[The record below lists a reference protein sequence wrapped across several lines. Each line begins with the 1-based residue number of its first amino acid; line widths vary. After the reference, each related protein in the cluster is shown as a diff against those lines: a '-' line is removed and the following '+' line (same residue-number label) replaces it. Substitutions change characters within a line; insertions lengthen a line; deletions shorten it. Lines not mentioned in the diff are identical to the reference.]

1 MPKRKKSRKG
11 HQKTLDRLARKQPQ
25 TRINETPHGEL
36 VKPSA
41 ISEAEV
47 SPLNSENLYP
57 VMLVKPVN
65 PERPKRG
72 RPTTADNFLLGFR
85 NNWHSFLERNWHE
98 IGWSLLRI
106 RRRRTGTVE
115 EIQSIFEPLRAKP
128 NNHCADCFL
137 GGSPQPVTGK
147 ELRANRIKSSKLHDD
162 IQKMHTHRQEM
173 EFSCAYAENALRV
186 AGEQE
191 KEAIEA
197 EAKER
202 KERLQ
207 ELNENLQR
215 TQAESGELDKKV
227 REQETYSYCSQ
238 LLAYLCKG
246 NYAVEPFAVAN
257 AFAGSPVTRW
267 RQSLARCAKM
277 PRSSFSPQY
286 PYGIFRGI
294 SRIWRLR
301 SKYAHL
307 SPNGLFKAEIPKLR
321 KRNGES
327 YSYLSEGW
335 RDLCLAIVECSKA
348 GHSDEFMPYALTK
361 AFLKY
366 QSRSKSQADQIMDER
381 EKLTPKSD
389 AKT

>member
-1 MPKRKKSRKG
+1 MPLDIPSKKKLPARSNEAQRAILLKSR
-11 HQKTLDRLARKQPQ
+11 A
-25 TRINETPHGEL
+25 
-36 VKPSA
+36 
-41 ISEAEV
+41 V
-47 SPLNSENLYP
+47 SDPGVSQLNSEDIYP
-57 VMLVKPVN
+57 VLLAELPN
-65 PERPKRG
+65 PEKPKRG
-72 RPTTADNFLLGFR
+72 RRTTADNFLLGFR

-98 IGWSLLRI
+98 IGWTLLQI
-106 RRRRTGTVE
+106 RRRRTSTME
-115 EIQSIFEPLRAKP
+115 EIQKIFEPLRGKL

-147 ELRANRIKSSKLHDD
+147 ELRANRIKSSKLHDE
-162 IQKMHTHRQEM
+162 IQKMYTHRQEV
-173 EFSCAYAENALRV
+173 ESSWAYAENALKV

-191 KEAIEA
+191 KKAIEA

-207 ELNENLQR
+207 ELNENLKRIQS
-215 TQAESGELDKKV
+215 ESSELDKKV
-227 REQETYSYCSQ
+227 REQETYFYCSQ

-246 NYAVEPFAVAN
+246 KYAVEPFALAN
-257 AFAGSPVTRW
+257 AFAGSPVMGW
-267 RQSLARCAKM
+267 RQSLARCAKI
-277 PRSSFSPQY
+277 PRSSFFPQY
-286 PYGIFRGI
+286 PYGIFRAI

-307 SPNGLFKAEIPKLR
+307 SPNELFKAEISKLR

-327 YSYLSEGW
+327 YSYLSQGW

-348 GHSDEFMPYALTK
+348 GHSDEFMPYALTQT
-361 AFLKY
+361 FLKY

-389 AKT
+389 AKI

>member
-1 MPKRKKSRKG
+1 MPKRKKLRKA
-11 HQKTLDRLARKQPQ
+11 HQETLDRLGRKQPK
-25 TRINETPHGEL
+25 TLINETPHGEP

-41 ISEAEV
+41 ISEAGV
-47 SPLNSENLYP
+47 SPMNSENLYP
-57 VMLVKPVN
+57 VLLAGPPN
-65 PERPKRG
+65 PEKPKRG
-72 RPTTADNFLLGFR
+72 RPTTADNFLEGGR
-85 NNWHSFLERNWHE
+85 NNWQSLLERNWHE
-98 IGWSLLRI
+98 IGWSLLQI
-106 RRRRTGTVE
+106 RRRRTSTMG
-115 EIQSIFEPLRAKP
+115 EIQGIFEPLRGKP
-128 NNHCADCFL
+128 NNYCADCFL
-137 GGSPQPVTGK
+137 QDSPQPVTGK

-162 IQKMHTHRQEM
+162 IQKMYTHRQEM
-173 EFSCAYAENALRV
+173 EFSCAYAENALKV

-191 KEAIEA
+191 KGAIEA

-207 ELNENLQR
+207 ELNGNLQR
-215 TQAESGELDKKV
+215 TQTGSGELDKKV
-227 REQETYSYCSQ
+227 REQETYFYCSQ

-246 NYAVEPFAVAN
+246 KYAVEPFALAN
-257 AFAGSPVTRW
+257 AFAGSPVMGW

-277 PRSSFSPQY
+277 PRSSFFPQY
-286 PYGIFRGI
+286 PYGIFRAI

-307 SPNGLFKAEIPKLR
+307 SPNELFKAEILKLR
-321 KRNGES
+321 KGSGES

-348 GHSDEFMPYALTK
+348 GHSDEFMPHALTK

-389 AKT
+389 AKI